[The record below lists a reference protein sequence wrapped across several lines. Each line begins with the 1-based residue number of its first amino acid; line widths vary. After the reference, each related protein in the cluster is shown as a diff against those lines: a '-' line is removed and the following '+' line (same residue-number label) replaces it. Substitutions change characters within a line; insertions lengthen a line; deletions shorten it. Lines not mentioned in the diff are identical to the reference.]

1 MSNTLGKRLLKYLGA
16 ASALSVAVGAGLA
29 GAQAAELKVMFQGD
43 PYEITVITDVAK
55 RFEAANPGTTVQ
67 LINTPH
73 DAYNEKIGAAVSAG
87 SLPDILQ
94 LDAPFLANYVWSGFL
109 QPVGGLLDKA
119 LVDDMTASNVAQGTY
134 PIDKE
139 LYAIGLTDSTVA
151 LYGSRKQLEEL
162 KIRIPTSVEDAWTRD
177 EFEAALKTLSTAPG
191 VKWPLDLFRSY
202 GTKTEWIT
210 YAYEPILV
218 SMGCD
223 VIDRTSW
230 KATGTLDGKAC
241 VDAATEMQGWVK
253 QGWVVPQSA
262 GQNQFYAEGRPAAL
276 AWGGHWFYAEASAKM
291 GDDVVVMP
299 LPKFGEKGVSPN
311 GTWIWS
317 VAKTASDPAAAG
329 KFLSFMLQD
338 PAYRD
343 AYKAHAGFPG
353 LKSFAAASPLY
364 ADKGAM
370 AVAFEQAGK
379 SAVAR
384 PPHPAYPTITLA
396 FQNAMTNIFDGAD
409 PQAELS
415 KAAKKIDDDILDNDG
430 YEPFGKAE

>member
-1 MSNTLGKRLLKYLGA
+1 MGKRLLKWLGT
-16 ASALSVAVGAGLA
+16 ASVLGITVGAGLS
-29 GAQAAELKVMFQGD
+29 GAQAAELKVMFQGE
-43 PYEITVITDVAK
+43 PSEIAVINDVAK

-73 DAYNEKIGAAVSAG
+73 DAYNEKVGAAVSAG
-87 SLPDILQ
+87 SLPDIMQ

-109 QPVGGLLDKA
+109 QPIAGLIDKA
-119 LVDDMTASNVAQGTY
+119 LVDDMTESNVAQGTY

-162 KIRIPTSVEDAWTRD
+162 KIRIPTSVDDAWTRE

-191 VKWPLDLFRSY
+191 VKWPLDLFRAY

-223 VIDRTSW
+223 VIDRASW
-230 KATGTLDGKAC
+230 KAIGTLDGKAC
-241 VDAATEMQGWVK
+241 VDAATEMQNWVK
-253 QGWVVPQSA
+253 QGWVVPQSS

-276 AWGGHWFYAEASAKM
+276 AWGGHWFYAEANAKM

-299 LPKFGEKGVSPN
+299 LPKFGGKSASPN

-317 VAKTASDPAAAG
+317 VAKTASDPEAAG

-338 PAYRD
+338 PAYRET
-343 AYKAHAGFPG
+343 YKAHAGFPG
-353 LKSFAAASPLY
+353 LKSFAADSPLY

-370 AVAFEQAGK
+370 AVAFEQASK
-379 SAVAR
+379 SAVPR

-409 PQAELS
+409 PQDELS
-415 KAAKKIDDDILDNDG
+415 KAAKKIDDDIVDNDG
-430 YEPFGKAE
+430 YEPFGQPE

>member
-1 MSNTLGKRLLKYLGA
+1 MSNILGNRLLKSLGA
-16 ASALSVAVGAGLA
+16 ASALSIAVGAGLA

-162 KIRIPTSVEDAWTRD
+162 KIRIPTSVEDAWTRE

-223 VIDRTSW
+223 VIDRTNW